1 MPAIQRGP
9 LSVRTLLPQAQVIGG
24 DIRFVSLVS
33 DHRHIQPGDLYVAV
47 ETSRE
52 DGHLF
57 ANEAVARGAIGI
69 VAERHL
75 PVAVP
80 VASVKD
86 SRTALGIL
94 SHALAGEPAKSLR
107 TIGVT
112 GSLGK
117 TVTSMLIA
125 SVLEAAGRP
134 CGVISSLGF
143 SDSID
148 QERGVRSTPHAP
160 ELAHWLA
167 RTRDAGCQDAVI
179 ELSSRALAERRTA
192 GMEFDLAVLTNFRRE
207 HAQWHGGLVNY
218 RRAKERLFA
227 QLKPGGLAVLN
238 ADDIGS
244 QTTLESLACPVLTF
258 GKHLEANITAEI
270 IERHSSEQTFMLHA
284 GGDSALVSS
293 RMIGDQHVSNCLAA
307 ATVGLAIGLDLTTIA
322 QGLAK
327 VSYVPGRMERIE
339 CGQSFRVFVD
349 GGRTPDSL
357 AIALRTA
364 RQAATGR
371 VICVFGAAGQKDK
384 EQRPLL
390 GRVAERAADLVV
402 ITSDNPRHEE
412 PLQIAHDILDGMQ
425 SPGKPHV
432 LPDRQKAIEW
442 ALSQARPGDAVV
454 IAGKG
459 DREYQWLGSR
469 KQSWSDREIA
479 AQWLYHA
486 EEPVILKFHRPHQL
500 PSLS

>member
-1 MPAIQRGP
+1 MPATQGNS
-9 LSVRTLLPQAQVIGG
+9 LHLRTLLPNARFIGG
-24 DIRFVSLVS
+24 EIQFASLTS
-33 DHRHIQPGDLYVAV
+33 DHRQVQPGDLYVAV
-47 ETSRE
+47 DGIQE

-57 ANEAVARGAIGI
+57 VTEAVARGATAV

-75 PVAVP
+75 PVGVP
-80 VASVKD
+80 VATVDD
-86 SRTALGIL
+86 SRTALGVL
-94 SHALAGEPAKSLR
+94 CQALVGNPTQSLR

-134 CGVISSLGF
+134 CGVLSTLGY
-143 SDSID
+143 SDSLE
-148 QERGVRSTPHAP
+148 QQKAPRTTPYAP

-167 RTRDAGCQDAVI
+167 RTRDAGCRDAVI

-192 GMEFDLAVLTNFRRE
+192 GVEFDIAVMTNFRRE
-207 HAQWHGGLVNY
+207 HAQWHGSLVNY
-218 RRAKERLFA
+218 RKAKERLFA

-244 QTTLESLACPVLTF
+244 QTTLESLHAPVLTF
-258 GKHLEANITAEI
+258 GKHLEANVTAEI
-270 IERHSSEQTFMLHA
+270 LERHASEQTIMLHA
-284 GGDSALVSS
+284 GDDSAAVCT
-293 RMIGDQHVSNCLAA
+293 RMIGEHHVSNCLAA
-307 ATVGLAIGLDLTTIA
+307 ATVGLALGIDLAAIARGLE
-322 QGLAK
+322 K
-327 VSYVPGRMERIE
+327 VAYVPGRMERIE

-364 RQAATGR
+364 RQTATGR
-371 VICVFGAAGQKDK
+371 VICVFGCQGQKDK
-384 EQRPLL
+384 ELRPLM

-412 PLQIAHDILDGMQ
+412 PLRIAHDVIDGMER
-425 SPGKPHV
+425 PGKPHV
-432 LPDRQKAIEW
+432 LPDRRAAIEW
-442 ALSQARPGDAVV
+442 ALSQARAGDAVV

-459 DREYQWLGSR
+459 DREYHWLGSR
-469 KQSWSDREIA
+469 RQAWSDREIA
-479 AQWLYHA
+479 CQWLYHA